1 MSLDMLRAV
10 IQGYTDHI
18 FDLEVVAV
26 YQGYW
31 SGYYNRAKK
40 PKPTKTII
48 EKMFRTKERNDQKS
62 KQTQVEEV
70 DVETFLARE
79 QKRLSQMKI

>member
-10 IQGYTDHI
+10 IRGYTDHI
-18 FDLEVVAV
+18 FDLEIVAV

-31 SGYYNRAKK
+31 SGYYSRAKK
-40 PKPTKTII
+40 PKTTKTII
-48 EKMFRTKERNDQKS
+48 EKMFRSKEKNSKTS
-62 KQTQVEEV
+62 KQTPAEEV

>member
-10 IQGYTDHI
+10 ISGYTDHI
-18 FDLEVVAV
+18 FDLEIVAV

-40 PKPTKTII
+40 PKPTKSII
-48 EKMFRTKERNDQKS
+48 EKMFRTKERNSKTS
-62 KQTQVEEV
+62 KQQKAEEV